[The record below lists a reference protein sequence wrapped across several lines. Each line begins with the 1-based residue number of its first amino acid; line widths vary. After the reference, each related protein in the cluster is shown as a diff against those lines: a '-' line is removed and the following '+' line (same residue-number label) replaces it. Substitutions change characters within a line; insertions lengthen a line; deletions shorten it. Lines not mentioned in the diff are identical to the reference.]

1 VVNNGL
7 RWLKMAPETEIDFV
21 KVQLRRSGSFM
32 VTIPKQ
38 AVNMLNVKS
47 GERLKVSVDKE
58 SKKIIYQKITKAS

>member
-1 VVNNGL
+1 ML
-7 RWLKMAPETEIDFV
+7 TEIEIDFV

-38 AVNMLNVKS
+38 AVNILNLKS

-58 SKKIIYQKITKAS
+58 SKKIIYQKIY

>member
-1 VVNNGL
+1 ML
-7 RWLKMAPETEIDFV
+7 TETEIDFV

-38 AVNMLNVKS
+38 AVNMLDLKS

-58 SKKIIYQKITKAS
+58 SKKIIYQKIY

>member
-1 VVNNGL
+1 VVEML
-7 RWLKMAPETEIDFV
+7 TETEIDFV

-38 AVNMLNVKS
+38 AVNMLDLKS

-58 SKKIIYQKITKAS
+58 SKKIIYQKIY

>member
-1 VVNNGL
+1 VVEML
-7 RWLKMAPETEIDFV
+7 TETEIDFV

-38 AVNMLNVKS
+38 AVNILDLKG

-58 SKKIIYQKITKAS
+58 SKKIIYQKIY